1 MALPT
6 NVGKGTVRGKFIDSS
21 GAPIDGVVAFK
32 PTPKRLTNATATPR
46 PVTILPKPVSVP
58 LVNGEFETSDLI
70 ATTDPDNSPVGWEYR
85 VEFQFAGGASAE
97 PFFITLPEGAV
108 VDLATVTPVASTGG
122 VQITRGPG
130 VPAFEGVPDGQVLVL
145 VDGQPTWGESG
156 SGVSSWNDL
165 TDKPTTFAPAAHTH
179 TTANVTGLDTA
190 LAAKADAAATAT
202 ALAGKAATS
211 HTHSASDL
219 NAGTLS
225 IAHAT
230 PGTTIAI
237 RETSPGTYPVRGS
250 TRTDVTVFWY
260 GTQPPTKGGNYM
272 LDHDIWLKIATA

>member
-21 GAPIDGVVAFK
+21 GAPIDGVVTFK

-165 TDKPTTFAPAAHTH
+165 ADKPTTFPPATH
-179 TTANVTGLDTA
+179 VHDASVITNLAEFVRDTMGTA
-190 LAAKADAAATAT
+190 LVPGTGVTITPNDAGDTITVSATAGASNYRYFVAGAWQPRGGSST
-202 ALAGKAATS
+202 PLTFDAGLANPVPMPT
-211 HTHSASDL
+211 D
-219 NAGTLS
+219 
-225 IAHAT
+225 IQ
-230 PGTTIAI
+230 PGDHIISLAD
-237 RETSPGTYPVRGS
+237 PV
-250 TRTDVTVFWY
+250 
-260 GTQPPTKGGNYM
+260 
-272 LDHDIWLKIATA
+272 I

>member
-1 MALPT
+1 MTLPA

-21 GAPIDGVVAFK
+21 GAPIEGVVTFK
-32 PTPKRLTNATATPR
+32 PTPKRLANATATPR

-70 ATTDPDNSPVGWEYR
+70 ATNDPDNNPVDWQYA
-85 VEFQFAGGASAE
+85 VEFQFAGGASAD
-97 PFFITLPEGAV
+97 PFNIELPEGST
-108 VDLATVTPVASTGG
+108 VDLSTVTPVGSSAG
-122 VQITRGPG
+122 VQIIRGPG
-130 VPAFEGVPDGQVLVL
+130 IPEIEPGSDGQVLVL
-145 VDGQPTWGESG
+145 VDGEPAWGDAVG
-156 SGVSSWNDL
+156 GVSSWNDL
-165 TDKPTTFAPAAHTH
+165 TDKPATFPPAAHSH
-179 TTANVTGLDTA
+179 TVANVTGLQSA
-190 LAAKADAAATAT
+190 LDAKQP
-202 ALAGKAATS
+202 AGSYASAV

-225 IAHAT
+225 IARAT

-237 RETSPGTYPVRGS
+237 RETSPGAYPVRGS